1 MGVETVIRET
11 FKAGREYKQQW
22 EAYEARI
29 ARGEKA
35 IAPERNLTLD
45 AIRDVLDGKVLVHAH
60 CYRADEISMLL
71 DLADEFGFK
80 IRSLQHVLEGYKVA
94 EKIRKHGAGASTFAD
109 FWGYKMEAFDGTA
122 YNAALLVKAGVR
134 TAVNSDSDER
144 ARRLY
149 TEAAKGIKYG
159 GLTEEQALRMITTEP
174 AWMLGVEKRV
184 GAIEPGMDA
193 DLAVFNAHPFSP
205 YARAE
210 MPLVG
215 RQVICNRERAVKTR
229 DPGGEEFEAKA
240 NTPTSGFRTDDQQ
253 EEYR

>member
-1 MGVETVIRET
+1 MLSLAFEKLADV
-11 FKAGREYKQQW
+11 
-22 EAYEARI
+22 
-29 ARGEKA
+29 GEKA

-45 AIRDVLDGKVLVHAH
+45 AIRDILDGKVLVHAH

-71 DLADEFGFK
+71 DLADEYGFK

-94 EKIRKHGAGASTFAD
+94 DKIRKHGAGASTFAD

-149 TEAAKGIKYG
+149 TEAAKAIKYG
-159 GLTEEQALRMITTEP
+159 GLSEEQALRLITTEP

-184 GAIEPGMDA
+184 GALEPGMDG

-205 YARAE
+205 YARVE
-210 MPLVG
+210 MTLVDG
-215 RQVICNRERAVKTR
+215 QVIFDRERDLKTR
-229 DPGGEEFEAKA
+229 VPWRPEFETNA
-240 NTPTSGFRTDDQQ
+240 TVPTSDGD
-253 EEYR
+253 EEELR

>member
-1 MGVETVIRET
+1 MGVENVIRET
-11 FKAGREYKQQW
+11 FKAGREYKLQW
-22 EAYEARI
+22 EAYEAKV

-45 AIRDVLDGKVLVHAH
+45 AIRDVLDGKILVHAH

-71 DLADEFGFK
+71 DLADEYGFK

-109 FWGYKMEAFDGTA
+109 FWGYKMEAFDGTP

-134 TAVNSDSDER
+134 TAVNSDSDEL

-149 TEAAKGIKYG
+149 AEAAKTIKYG
-159 GLTEEQALRMITTEP
+159 GLTEEQALRLITTDP

-184 GAIEPGMDA
+184 GAIEPGMDG

-205 YARAE
+205 YARVE
-210 MPLVG
+210 MTLVDG
-215 RQVICNRERAVKTR
+215 QVIFDRERDIKSR
-229 DPGGEEFEAKA
+229 IPWKEDFEVDS
-240 NTPTSGFRTDDQQ
+240 NTPTSGFRGHDD